1 MAMSRQAS
9 RDLVGA
15 WIMAAGL
22 FASVTS
28 RVPGEPAAS
37 ASGPAKPQTASTQR
51 IEKSKPD
58 VQARFAQGQKALQDG
73 DLDAA
78 EAAFRQVLAADPGS
92 AAAYANLGVVAM
104 RRKEW
109 DRALTFL
116 GKAAKLAPQ
125 LSGIRLNIGLVK
137 YRRGDY
143 SGAIPDFASVVQDQ
157 PDSAQA
163 RYLLGL
169 CDFFAER
176 FEDAVT
182 TLEPLWRQKANDF
195 MYLYVLSVVAD
206 GAAQRELSEKALA
219 QLVQVGGDS
228 AEFHLMLGKAYLN
241 RQESDKAI
249 LELQQA
255 AGMNPS
261 LPFVHFNLG
270 IAYVRTGDSTRGEK
284 EFLEDIR
291 IEPDVPDTY
300 ELLGEFYSRAA
311 KDSEAEK
318 CFYEALRRDPKMWVS
333 LSGLAKIHLRQE
345 KHQQALGEVDAA
357 LRLAPSAQRLH
368 FVRGQI
374 LKKLARNEEAEKEL
388 TVAAQARNAA
398 VEKDRE
404 ANALGN
410 GRVPNPELK
419 QQPQ

>member
-1 MAMSRQAS
+1 MRRKAS
-9 RDLVGA
+9 RDLVAG
-15 WIMAAGL
+15 WITAAGL
-22 FASVTS
+22 FLTVTS
-28 RVPGEPAAS
+28 GAPRESAAS
-37 ASGPAKPQTASTQR
+37 ALGAAHPQTASTER
-51 IEKSKPD
+51 VEKSKAD
-58 VQARFAQGQKALQDG
+58 VQARFAEGQKSLQDG

-109 DRALTFL
+109 DRALTL
-116 GKAAKLAPQ
+116 LRKAAKLAPEV
-125 LSGIRLNIGLVK
+125 SGIRLNIGLVK

-143 SGAIPDFASVVQDQ
+143 RGAIPDFASVVREQ
-157 PDSAQA
+157 PDSQQA

-169 CDFFAER
+169 CHLFAER
-176 FEDAVT
+176 FADAVT
-182 TLEPLWRQKANDF
+182 TLEPLWPQKENDF
-195 MYLYVLSVVAD
+195 MYLYVLSVAAD
-206 GAAQRELSEKALA
+206 GAAQRELSGKALA
-219 QLVQVGGDS
+219 RLVQVGGDS

-249 LELQQA
+249 VELQKA

-270 IAYVRTGDSTRGEK
+270 IAYVRTGDNARGEK
-284 EFLEDIR
+284 EFLQDIHV
-291 IEPDVPDTY
+291 EPHVPDTY
-300 ELLGEFYSRAA
+300 ELLGEFYRRAA
-311 KDSEAEK
+311 RDSEAEK
-318 CFYEALRRDPKMWVS
+318 CFREALQRDPKMWGS

-345 KHQQALGEVDAA
+345 KVQQALEEIDRA
-357 LRLAPSAQRLH
+357 LRLAPSAQNLH

-374 LKKLARNEEAEKEL
+374 LRKLGRREEAEKEL
-388 TVAAQARNAA
+388 TMAAQTRNAA

-404 ANALGN
+404 ADALGN